1 MGKSKQYRFWTYSE
15 DLDLSEYLD
24 QTPKLSEFLRNLID
38 DYRLG
43 KLTRE
48 NDFTVDLKRKKL
60 EVDIK
65 FKEVMI
71 QIKEKELLYNET
83 FTKTPSLSAKR
94 AMKIG
99 VENQIPDTPSCFD
112 ESNNR
117 LMCPECGSCFIFS
130 DNQTDIPKAKELFI
144 DHYIQK
150 HGMKFPDQLQKEL
163 KSF

>member
-1 MGKSKQYRFWTYSE
+1 MANQKQFRFWTSSE
-15 DLDLSEYLD
+15 ETELSDFLEA
-24 QTPKLSEFLRNLID
+24 QTNLTKFIKELVD

-48 NDFTVDLKRKKL
+48 TDYDLKRKKL
-60 EVDIK
+60 QVDIR

-83 FTKTPSLSAKR
+83 FTKTPSSQAKR

-99 VENQIPDTPSCFD
+99 VENQLPDTPSCFD

-130 DNQTDIPKAKELFI
+130 ENQTDIPKAKELFI

-163 KSF
+163 KTF

>member
-1 MGKSKQYRFWTYSE
+1 LEKQYRFWISKTDK
-15 DLDLSEYLD
+15 DLG
-24 QTPKLSEFLRNLID
+24 EFLDVQINISKFLKD
-38 DYRLG
+38 LVNDYRLG

-48 NDFTVDLKRKKL
+48 TDFDLKRKKL
-60 EVDIK
+60 QVDIR

-83 FTKTPSLSAKR
+83 FTKTPSSQAKR

-130 DNQTDIPKAKELFI
+130 NNQEDIPKAKELFI

-163 KSF
+163 KTF